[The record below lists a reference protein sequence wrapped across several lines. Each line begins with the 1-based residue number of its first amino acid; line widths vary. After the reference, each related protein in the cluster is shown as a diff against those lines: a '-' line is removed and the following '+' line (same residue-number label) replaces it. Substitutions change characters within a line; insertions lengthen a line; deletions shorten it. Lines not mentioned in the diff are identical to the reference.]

1 MYNIWNAAAYE
12 ITNILIEYKRSLEL
26 NPLIKAIRLHCFPD
40 WVAWKTERTM
50 KNVDKQIAQ
59 LQKEMQI
66 EHDEKYV
73 TPIIR
78 EHKPDQSNAQQ
89 LLGGTLQITAPWYK
103 PETKNWLRVHCMNLY
118 TVTVK
123 AMKMRQCPADQK
135 QEKFIEAL
143 RDVQFKIT
151 NLLEDPLFI
160 DSIHGE
166 QEMGLD
172 LALDLIDN
180 ILARIDIK
188 DTQPQANLMDQLE
201 RTAVDITW
209 DT

>member
-12 ITNILIEYKRSLEL
+12 ITNVLLEYKASLKL
-26 NPLIKAIRLHCFPD
+26 NPLIKAIRLHCFSD

-78 EHKPDQSNAQQ
+78 EHQPDQSNAQQ

-103 PETKNWLRVHCMNLY
+103 PGKQEWSGVHCNE
-118 TVTVK
+118 
-123 AMKMRQCPADQK
+123 PAY
-135 QEKFIEAL
+135 
-143 RDVQFKIT
+143 RV
-151 NLLEDPLFI
+151 
-160 DSIHGE
+160 
-166 QEMGLD
+166 
-172 LALDLIDN
+172 
-180 ILARIDIK
+180 R
-188 DTQPQANLMDQLE
+188 
-201 RTAVDITW
+201 
-209 DT
+209 